1 MTLLTGLTY
10 YSGIGDLRYSNT
22 TVQSEGVNSF
32 NFPLN
37 VQDYGEEPF
46 VVGGKYGPHFVSSG
60 DVSENLIDWRFTNV
74 SFNGGFVATGN
85 SLSVTFYCNKQTD
98 LSCAAL
104 NNLVWKAAK
113 NKWGANAS
121 TNFKKLTKLYWEGF
135 EMQANIKPYYRGTE
149 EQVDFSSLEMSFNQD
164 GLTSI
169 WSSNQTWSLGGNLYL
184 KIPITVIGTETSLG
198 LTTGTTS
205 ITTSGFT
212 GTLTLIPKLKPVIQR
227 LVNPTD
233 CRLQEIWGVNSIYAI
248 LDRLTYKYKVNLS
261 ITSTSQSSKSYT
273 KINNIDYKIIN
284 SNSATGTLDVP
295 CVKRTG
301 SMMETLCNNIRRTG
315 TETIFTDSTNATGCT
330 LAVHLFDEDSLVMR
344 SGYNAISDIY
354 PIIPT
359 CVFDFPTEQNPQ
371 GTLTYEHY
379 GLNLD
384 RRTNGLISNIRIMNY
399 HMTNNHT
406 FYITKQN
413 YECLR
418 PTGNGCT
425 TNDYFVLSY
434 FNRSGTG
441 YSSQYD
447 LGNLPI
453 LKYGSTIKENI
464 GVISDNF
471 IVIDGIPRGCN
482 QTHYLTGTM
491 FVVEDIEN
499 SYPHLFSLYIGV
511 RRLNKNIINK
521 ITHYNN
527 RNFSDLLTRGELL
540 TGSTTDY
547 GIIMMTSDY
556 TCYLNNY
563 TSPSAFNSLS
573 QYKTSCKY
581 FEDSDMINSLTD
593 TATGLLTV
601 NESDRVWFAS
611 NISMSSDLY
620 DYWGKGGYIAQE
632 LIPEH
637 VEIDAQESLRD
648 EVYESVKENF
658 SNCYLK
664 IGNTTY
670 WQTTHNIRVMI
681 YPTFTDYNTTTVS
694 NIKCVAVNNSDKK
707 TVRCCTLDDY
717 EYTTFGTWF
726 NNGYGLDTS
735 SALINKR
742 YADYYYDGLKVSMS
756 DTVNVQIVVGHTQY
770 HEPIT
775 TYNNC
780 VDITDRNDDIFYL
793 PIQNRDN
800 YLPTFDTCIFR
811 QVSEYDTEMHP
822 MCQIIYDSLGNPIG
836 TIRVSSVMRL
846 NMSTFKFYIDIS
858 ARITL
863 VPSVYRSTWTFP
875 PEFIEAF
882 SVEVGISKV
891 ATKIHY
897 PLGVTPTN
905 DYTQYPTYYVNNGIL
920 ITNFKVHE
928 TNDCPFSNCTE
939 LMKLKFSF
947 VLAKNNALTLF
958 TNTFILK
965 DTCIDN
971 SQINK
976 YQDCGFIYI
985 PSHSDYDRVSISS
998 VAKYKTNAT
1007 RTYGTYN
1014 NVGTGVKLN
1023 NTTNDTFHISFAS
1036 TSQSRNCVTQVH
1048 RNVFTVIL
1056 TSTTGST
1063 FTITPAFY
1071 TSVSIGAN
1079 VNTEYDLSDHGYSLM
1094 GSNISVSVGSS
1105 YINKPIM
1112 YRSVLSDNGSTLYWS
1127 VTTPNGTITTGST
1140 GSSIAQFT
1148 NYSTSSIALGYNLTK
1163 PSGSNIYLKYFSI
1176 EGFDDVR
1183 ANTVDF

>member
-46 VVGGKYGPHFVSSG
+46 IVGGKYGPHFVSSG
-60 DVSENLIDWRFTNV
+60 DVSENLIDWRLTNV
-74 SFNGGFVATGN
+74 SFAGGFVATGN
-85 SLSVTFYCNKQTD
+85 SLSVSFYCNKSTD

-113 NKWGANAS
+113 EKWGANAS
-121 TNFKKLTKLYWEGF
+121 TNFKKLTKFRWDGF
-135 EMQANIKPYYRGTE
+135 EIQATLKPYYRGTE
-149 EQVDFSSLEMSFNQD
+149 EQVDFSSLEVSFNQN
-164 GLTSI
+164 GFTSV
-169 WSSNQTWSLGGNLYL
+169 WYTNQTFTLGGNLYL
-184 KIPITVIGTETSLG
+184 KIPITIIGRETSLG

-212 GTLTLIPKLKPVIQR
+212 GTITLIPKLKPVIQR

-233 CRLQEIWGVNSIYAI
+233 CRLQELWGVNSIYAI
-248 LDRLTYKYKVNLS
+248 LDRLTFKYKVTLN

-284 SNSATGTLDVP
+284 SNSASGTLDVP

-301 SMMETLCNNIRRTG
+301 SMTETLCNNIRRTG
-315 TETIFTDSTNATGCT
+315 TETIFSDSTNTTGCT

-344 SGYNAISDIY
+344 SWDDGISDIY

-359 CVFDFPTEQNPQ
+359 CVFDFPTEENPK
-371 GTLTYEHY
+371 GTLKYEHY

-399 HMTNNHT
+399 HMTKNHT

-413 YECLR
+413 YEYLR
-418 PTGNGCT
+418 STSEGN
-425 TNDYFVLSY
+425 NYFVLSY
-434 FNRSGTG
+434 FSRTGTG
-441 YSSQYD
+441 FSSQYD

-491 FVVEDIEN
+491 FVVEDIN
-499 SYPHLFSLYIGV
+499 NGYPHLFSLYIGV
-511 RRLNKNIINK
+511 RRLNKHIINK

-527 RNFSDLLTRGELL
+527 YDFSYLLTRGELL
-540 TGSTTDY
+540 TGSTSTH
-547 GIIMMTSDY
+547 GLIMMTSDY
-556 TCYLNNY
+556 TCWLDGY
-563 TSPSAFNSLS
+563 TAPSAFNSLS

-611 NISMSSDLY
+611 DITSNYVLY
-620 DYWGKGGYIAQE
+620 DYWGKGGYLVQE
-632 LIPEH
+632 MFPYD
-637 VEIDAQESLRD
+637 VEAAQESIRD

-658 SNCYLK
+658 TNCYLK
-664 IGNTTY
+664 ISDTTY

-694 NIKCVAVNNSDKK
+694 NLKCVAVNNSDKK
-707 TVRCCTLDDY
+707 TVRCCPLTDS
-717 EYTTFGTWF
+717 EYTYFSRWF
-726 NNGYGLDTS
+726 NGINLNTTLSTLSNG
-735 SALINKR
+735 R
-742 YADYYYDGLKVSMS
+742 YADYYYDGLKVSMT
-756 DTVNVQIVVGHTQY
+756 DTLNTQIVVGIKEY

-793 PIQNRDN
+793 PMQNRDN

-811 QVSEYDTEMHP
+811 QVSEYATEMHP

-846 NMSTFKFYIDIS
+846 NMTTFKFYIDIS

-882 SVEVGISKV
+882 SVEVGMTSV
-891 ATKIHY
+891 ATKVHY
-897 PLGVTPTN
+897 PLLVGTPTN

-920 ITNFKVHE
+920 ITNFKVYE
-928 TNDCPFSNCTE
+928 TNDCPFTNSTE
-939 LMKLKFSF
+939 QMKLKFSF
-947 VLAKNNALTLF
+947 ILANNNALNLF

-971 SQINK
+971 SQSNK

-985 PSHSDYDRVSISS
+985 PSHSDYDRVSKSS

-1007 RTYGTYN
+1007 RTYGSYN

-1036 TSQSRNCVTQVH
+1036 TTQSRNCVAYVR

-1056 TSTTGST
+1056 TSSTGST

-1094 GSNISVSVGSS
+1094 GSNLSVSVGSS
-1105 YINKPIM
+1105 YVNKPIM

-1127 VTTPNGTITTGST
+1127 VTTPNGTVTTGST
-1140 GSSIAQFT
+1140 SASIAQFY